1 MNGSFRTE
9 ETKRKKGSIYTESRT
24 MEGDV
29 EKKGYRR
36 DMSEMDIVGSEVN
49 WIILNRFI
57 TYSITIP
64 SQDMLEFEILVDV

>member
-9 ETKRKKGSIYTESRT
+9 ETKRKKGSISTESRT

-36 DMSEMDIVGSEVN
+36 EMSEMDIVGSEVN